1 MKKLNKI
8 PTVGQMVIV
17 RGRPAIVK
25 DITPSRS
32 DTNME
37 IFHAV
42 EVQYIDGW
50 MHPEKD
56 TLIWEREIEAK
67 EIAGNAV
74 EIAEQAVLKSDNS
87 NSLAQEAKE
96 IAENAVEIADQA
108 LFRSENAD
116 YTSRQAEGN
125 ARNALNL
132 SKQALNT
139 ALNSNTLADN
149 AIEIAQS
156 VRADADNGVF
166 NGKDGADYI
175 ITEADKEEIKSD
187 VVETLTRSS
196 TALPEMLDVN
206 TIYDLGEQDALTI
219 HLPSGK
225 LGDFIEVDFLST
237 QTPTTL
243 TITASSG
250 ISDYNLIPDANTIYS
265 LYFNWIRLDVENY
278 GWGFGYA
285 EYTRTVTE

>member
-1 MKKLNKI
+1 MAL
-8 PTVGQMVIV
+8 
-17 RGRPAIVK
+17 K
-25 DITPSRS
+25 DIWKDLVDGVS
-32 DTNME
+32 E
-37 IFHAV
+37 IDV
-42 EVQYIDGW
+42 DDINN
-50 MHPEKD
+50 
-56 TLIWEREIEAK
+56 
-67 EIAGNAV
+67 IAGAV
-74 EIAEQAVLKSDNS
+74 IDIENEGVSTDLSNYYTKQEVEQKIDEVSD
-87 NSLAQEAKE
+87 
-96 IAENAVEIADQA
+96 IAD
-108 LFRSENAD
+108 E
-116 YTSRQAEGN
+116 
-125 ARNALNL
+125 
-132 SKQALNT
+132 
-139 ALNSNTLADN
+139 

-175 ITEADKEEIKSD
+175 ITEADKEEIKAD

-206 TIYDLGEQDALTI
+206 TIYDLGEQDALTLN
-219 HLPSGK
+219 LPSGK

-250 ISDYNLIPDANTIYS
+250 ISDYKLIPDANTIYS
-265 LYFNWIRLDVENY
+265 LYFNWIRLDAENY

>member
-1 MKKLNKI
+1 MAL
-8 PTVGQMVIV
+8 
-17 RGRPAIVK
+17 K
-25 DITPSRS
+25 DIWKDLVDGVS
-32 DTNME
+32 E
-37 IFHAV
+37 IDV
-42 EVQYIDGW
+42 DDINN
-50 MHPEKD
+50 
-56 TLIWEREIEAK
+56 
-67 EIAGNAV
+67 IAGAV
-74 EIAEQAVLKSDNS
+74 IDIENEGVSTDLSNYYTKQEVEQKIDEVSDIAEQAIST
-87 NSLAQEAKE
+87 
-96 IAENAVEIADQA
+96 
-108 LFRSENAD
+108 SENAD

-125 ARNALNL
+125 ARTALNS

-139 ALNSNTLADN
+139 ALNSKTLADN

-156 VRADADNGVF
+156 VRTDADSGKF
-166 NGKDGADYI
+166 DGEKGEKGDKGDKGEQGIQGIQGEKGDDGKDGADYI
-175 ITEADKEEIKSD
+175 ITEADKEEIKAD

-206 TIYDLGEQDALTI
+206 TIYDLGEQDALTLN
-219 HLPSGK
+219 LPSGK

-243 TITASSG
+243 TITASAG
-250 ISDYNLIPDANTIYS
+250 MSDYELIPDANTIYS

>member
-1 MKKLNKI
+1 MAL
-8 PTVGQMVIV
+8 
-17 RGRPAIVK
+17 K
-25 DITPSRS
+25 DIWKDLVDGVS
-32 DTNME
+32 E
-37 IFHAV
+37 IDV
-42 EVQYIDGW
+42 DDINN
-50 MHPEKD
+50 
-56 TLIWEREIEAK
+56 
-67 EIAGNAV
+67 IAGAV
-74 EIAEQAVLKSDNS
+74 IDIENEGVSTDLSNYYTKQEVEQKIDEVSD
-87 NSLAQEAKE
+87 
-96 IAENAVEIADQA
+96 IAD
-108 LFRSENAD
+108 E
-116 YTSRQAEGN
+116 
-125 ARNALNL
+125 
-132 SKQALNT
+132 
-139 ALNSNTLADN
+139 

-175 ITEADKEEIKSD
+175 ITEADKEEIKAD

-206 TIYDLGEQDALTI
+206 TIYDLGEQDALTLN
-219 HLPSGK
+219 LPSGK

-243 TITASSG
+243 TITASAG
-250 ISDYNLIPDANTIYS
+250 MSDYELIPDANTIYS